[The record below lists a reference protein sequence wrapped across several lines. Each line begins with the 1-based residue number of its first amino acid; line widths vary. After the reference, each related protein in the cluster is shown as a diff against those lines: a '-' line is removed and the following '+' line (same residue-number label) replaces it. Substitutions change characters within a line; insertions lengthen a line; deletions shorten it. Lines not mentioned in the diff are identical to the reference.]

1 MRQDAIDLYNKL
13 TAEWNKKPQN
23 LEKCTELL
31 SHLKVNLI
39 SIIICIFKLQM
50 FFFFVDQII
59 LTEMGF
65 IPAQGSKIDKKELH
79 LARKYSVLKSIF

>member
-39 SIIICIFKLQM
+39 SIIICIFKLQI
-50 FFFFVDQII
+50 FFF
-59 LTEMGF
+59 
-65 IPAQGSKIDKKELH
+65 
-79 LARKYSVLKSIF
+79 R

>member
-31 SHLKVNLI
+31 SHLKVFQSYFFWLI
-39 SIIICIFKLQM
+39 FDALNYFYLLI
-50 FFFFVDQII
+50 
-59 LTEMGF
+59 
-65 IPAQGSKIDKKELH
+65 
-79 LARKYSVLKSIF
+79 R